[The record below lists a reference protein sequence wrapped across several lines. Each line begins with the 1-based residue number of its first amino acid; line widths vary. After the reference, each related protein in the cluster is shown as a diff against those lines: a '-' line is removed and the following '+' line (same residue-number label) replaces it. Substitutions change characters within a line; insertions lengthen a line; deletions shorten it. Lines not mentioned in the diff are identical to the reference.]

1 MILVIL
7 QARMT
12 SPRLPGKAMAPL
24 RGEPMVW
31 RQIERIRQ
39 ARCITKVVVATS
51 AEPADDPLAGYL
63 VSRGQTVFRGASENL
78 ADRFLRCIEAAGPAT
93 HVVRV
98 KGDCPFVDPGVI
110 DESVRLAAA
119 SRAAYVSNRVRP
131 SFPKGL
137 EVEVA
142 TVRALTAA
150 THEAE
155 PDEALARSPF
165 ALVRGRP
172 DLFSQAHCS
181 AGRDW
186 SHLDWRVKTPA
197 DYAFARAVYDALH
210 PADPGFCM
218 RDVLDVLQGR
228 QDLARW
234 AA

>member
-1 MILVIL
+1 
-7 QARMT
+7 
-12 SPRLPGKAMAPL
+12 
-24 RGEPMVW
+24 MV
-31 RQIERIRQ
+31 
-39 ARCITKVVVATS
+39 CS
-51 AEPADDPLAGYL
+51 A
-63 VSRGQTVFRGASENL
+63 V
-78 ADRFLRCIEAAGPAT
+78 
-93 HVVRV
+93 
-98 KGDCPFVDPGVI
+98 
-110 DESVRLAAA
+110 AAA